1 MKISA
6 IIIVRNEADQIEGCI
21 KSLSFADEIIL
32 VDNGSTDDTLNIA
45 KKYKT
50 VIVEVPGLDFS
61 YLRNIGREKAKGAW
75 LLYIDADERISLEL
89 QKEILSLVDKKTPFQ
104 AYNLTRQNYFMGK
117 KWPRTENMVR
127 LMKKNV
133 LIGWQ
138 GALHET
144 PIINGKIGFLQN
156 LMFHYT
162 HRSLREMLEKTN
174 EWSEVEA
181 SLRFQ
186 NNHPQ
191 MTWWRFIRVIISSFY
206 QTFIMSEG
214 YKTGTIGL
222 IESIYQAYSMF
233 ITYAKLWEKQNK
245 AGFTNV
251 RQ

>member
-6 IIIVRNEADQIEGCI
+6 IIIARNEANRIEDCL
-21 KSLSFADEIIL
+21 KSLSFVDEIIL
-32 VDNGSTDDTLNIA
+32 VDNGSEDETLSIA
-45 KKYKT
+45 KKYHAE
-50 VIVEVPGLDFS
+50 IVEVKGLDFS
-61 YLRNIGREKAKGAW
+61 YLRNIGREKAKSTW
-75 LLYIDADERISLEL
+75 LLYIDADERISPEL
-89 QKEILSLVDKKTPFQ
+89 QKEILSLVDIKTPFQ
-104 AYNLTRQNYFMGK
+104 AYNLVRQNYFLGK
-117 KWPRTENMVR
+117 KWPGTENMVR

-156 LMFHYT
+156 LLLHYT
-162 HRSLREMLEKTN
+162 HRSLKEMVEKTN
-174 EWSEVEA
+174 EWSEIEA
-181 SLRFQ
+181 ALRYQ

-191 MTWWRFIRVIISSFY
+191 MTWWRFMRVIMSSFY
-206 QTFIMSEG
+206 QTFILNEG
-214 YKTGTIGL
+214 WKAGTVGT

-245 AGFTNV
+245 TGFKNV

>member
-6 IIIVRNEADQIEGCI
+6 IIIAKNEADQIEDCI
-21 KSLSFADEIIL
+21 KSLSFVDEIIL

-50 VIVEVPGLDFS
+50 EIVEVQGLDFS
-61 YLRNIGREKAKGAW
+61 YLRNIGREKAKNTW
-75 LLYIDADERISLEL
+75 LLYIDTDERISQEL
-89 QKEILSLVDKKTPFQ
+89 QNEILNYVNKKTSFQ
-104 AYNLTRQNYFMGK
+104 AYNLKRQNYYLGK
-117 KWPRTENMVR
+117 QWPKKENMVR

-144 PIINGKIGFLQN
+144 PIINGKIGYLQN

-162 HRSLREMLEKTN
+162 HRSLKEMIDKTN

-214 YKTGTIGL
+214 YKAGTIGL
-222 IESIYQAYSMF
+222 IEGIYQAYSMF

-251 RQ
+251 R

>member
-6 IIIVRNEADQIEGCI
+6 IIIARNEANRIEDCL
-21 KSLSFADEIIL
+21 KSLSFVEEIIL
-32 VDNGSTDDTLNIA
+32 VDNGSKDETLYIA
-45 KKYKT
+45 KKYHGE
-50 VIVEVPGLDFS
+50 IVEVQGLDFS
-61 YLRNIGREKAKGAW
+61 YLRNIGREKAKGTW

-89 QKEILSLVDKKTPFQ
+89 QKEILSLVNKKTPFQ
-104 AYNLTRQNYFMGK
+104 AYNLTRQNYFLGK

-144 PIINGKIGFLQN
+144 PIINGKIGYLQN
-156 LMFHYT
+156 LMLHYT

-174 EWSEVEA
+174 EWSEIEA
-181 SLRFQ
+181 TLRYQ

-206 QTFIMSEG
+206 QTFVFNEG
-214 YKTGTIGL
+214 WKAGTVGL

-245 AGFTNV
+245 AGFKNA
-251 RQ
+251 R

>member
-6 IIIVRNEADQIEGCI
+6 IIIARNEANRIEDCL
-21 KSLSFADEIIL
+21 KSLSFVEEIVL
-32 VDNGSTDDTLNIA
+32 VDNGSEDETLNIA
-45 KKYKT
+45 KKYHAE
-50 VIVEVPGLDFS
+50 IVEAQGLDFS
-61 YLRNIGREKAKGAW
+61 YLRNIGREKAKGTW

-89 QKEILSLVDKKTPFQ
+89 QKEILSLVNKKTPFQ
-104 AYNLTRQNYFMGK
+104 AYNLLRQNYFLGK
-117 KWPRTENMVR
+117 KWPKTENMVR

-156 LMFHYT
+156 LMLHYT
-162 HRSLREMLEKTN
+162 HRSLKEMIEKTN
-174 EWSEVEA
+174 EWSEIEA
-181 SLRFQ
+181 TLRYQ

-191 MTWWRFIRVIISSFY
+191 MTWWRFMRVIISSFY
-206 QTFIMSEG
+206 QTFVINEG
-214 YKTGTIGL
+214 WKAGTVGL

-245 AGFTNV
+245 AGFKNV
-251 RQ
+251 R

>member
-6 IIIVRNEADQIEGCI
+6 IIIAKNEADQIEDCI
-21 KSLSFADEIIL
+21 KSLSFVDEIIL

-50 VIVEVPGLDFS
+50 EIVEVQGLDFS
-61 YLRNIGREKAKGAW
+61 YLRNIGREKAKNTW
-75 LLYIDADERISLEL
+75 LLYIDTDERISQEL
-89 QKEILSLVDKKTPFQ
+89 QKEILNCVNKKTSFQ
-104 AYNLTRQNYFMGK
+104 AYNLKRQNYYLGK
-117 KWPRTENMVR
+117 QWPKKENMVR

-144 PIINGKIGFLQN
+144 PIINGKIGYLQN

-162 HRSLREMLEKTN
+162 HRSLKEMIDKTN

-214 YKTGTIGL
+214 YKAGTIGL
-222 IESIYQAYSMF
+222 IEGIYQAYSMF

-251 RQ
+251 R